1 MQGATLTFITHAMNS
16 GLKQDHDHQIA
27 YKSYSIGSY
36 GSSEEVQGSSFSV
49 SDLFSKIFDL
59 HEIRHFSK
67 CLEMLAFS
75 PL

>member
-1 MQGATLTFITHAMNS
+1 LQGATLTFITHAMNS
-16 GLKQDHDHQIA
+16 GLKQDHDHRIA